1 MKSHLKSPCIPWNSI
16 QITIKFPSNLIKHT
30 NISRF
35 VGSHTPASPACPR
48 QQHPSEMPRPGAQGR
63 DPSAAR
69 ARGRQGE
76 TSQGEAGAVSLQ
88 GLGILGETKGKRLG
102 SISCEECRTSG
113 IEVLGLFIDYR
124 LTTNIGEKY
133 TFCVFFSPGLSF
145 KLFFIYIMYDCRDM
159 RVD

>member
-1 MKSHLKSPCIPWNSI
+1 
-16 QITIKFPSNLIKHT
+16 
-30 NISRF
+30 
-35 VGSHTPASPACPR
+35 
-48 QQHPSEMPRPGAQGR
+48 MPRPGAQGR